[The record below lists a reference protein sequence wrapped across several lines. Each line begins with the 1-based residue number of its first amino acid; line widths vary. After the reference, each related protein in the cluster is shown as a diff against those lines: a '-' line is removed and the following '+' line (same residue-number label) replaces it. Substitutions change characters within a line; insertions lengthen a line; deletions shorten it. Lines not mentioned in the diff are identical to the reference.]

1 MDLFDKQR
9 IVEMVSYI
17 LNETGGAD
25 VYHVVKILYFAEQN
39 HLVKWGA
46 PLISDDFVAMEYGP
60 VPTETYDA
68 LKVSATGDFADLMKR
83 VYKRA
88 GKDGK
93 GYLLPTRTPDM
104 DYISASE
111 KEALDASIKENAGLS
126 FSKLKTK
133 SHDSAYHCGKRY
145 IPKVKIAEAGN
156 ADADTIGY
164 IKDQEEL
171 RLLLV

>member
-17 LNETGGAD
+17 LNETGGVD
-25 VYHVVKILYFAEQN
+25 VYHVVKILYFAEQK

-46 PLISDDFVAMEYGP
+46 PLISDDFVAMEHGP
-60 VPTETYDA
+60 VPTETYNA
-68 LKVSATGDFADLMKR
+68 LKVGAKGDFADLMKGT
-83 VYKRA
+83 YKRA
-88 GKDGK
+88 REDAR
-93 GYLLPTRTPDM
+93 GYLLPIRTADM

-111 KEALDASIKENAGLS
+111 KEALDESIKENAGLP
-126 FSKLKTK
+126 FGQLKTK
-133 SHDSAYHCGKRY
+133 SHDSAYHCGKWY